1 MRSPRRRSMFARRE
15 TPPVPPMPPEPAG
28 HREIQR
34 EEFSLLF
41 GRMAR
46 ARLAIAPV
54 LVLLAFGLAWFD
66 PAPWRKGVLG
76 LATIG
81 IAAFFVI
88 EFVRWRRGG
97 LTPGTVPRNLSF
109 AVVVHMIVTAASGG
123 LASPLLY
130 MALPLGM
137 LAGIFVGAPASLALA
152 VFQIAAAAAFA
163 AAQLGGYASTFNPEV
178 FGGGTGLA
186 VPAAYTL
193 AHAAVLSFVFLFVN
207 GVGRAVRGSFERII
221 SRAVAA
227 RQESLEAHAQR
238 AEELTAM
245 SAEIAHELKNPLA
258 SVKGL
263 AGLLAH
269 STPEGKAAE
278 RLGVLRREVD
288 RMQGILDGFLNFSR
302 PLVPLALGDTDV
314 GALCHEVAA
323 LHEGL
328 VRERGLALSL
338 RAGSVLTRCDPRKV
352 KQILINLL
360 QNALEAGGAG
370 SDVELEAEAQPD
382 GGARVRVLDRGRG
395 LDPALE
401 GSLFSPGATTK
412 PRGSGLGLPIA
423 RALARQH
430 GGELTVGPRPGGGTV
445 AELVLPAGGAPG
457 LGGGRAA

>member
-1 MRSPRRRSMFARRE
+1 MRAPSRRSMFARRE
-15 TPPVPPMPPEPAG
+15 EPPPMPEPAG

-46 ARLAIAPV
+46 ARLAIAP
-54 LVLLAFGLAWFD
+54 LLIALALWLAWLD
-66 PAPWRKGVLG
+66 PIPWRRIALG
-76 LATIG
+76 AAIAG
-81 IAAFFVI
+81 IATFFVV

-97 LTPGTVPRNLSF
+97 LTPGTVPRNLGA
-109 AVVVHMIVTAASGG
+109 AVVGHMVITAVSGG
-123 LASPLLY
+123 LASPLVY
-130 MALPLGM
+130 MAPPLGM
-137 LAGIFVGAPASLALA
+137 LAGIFVAWPASLGLA
-152 VFQIAAAAAFA
+152 AFQVAAVWGFA
-163 AAQLGGYASTFNPEV
+163 AAQA
-178 FGGGTGLA
+178 TGLA
-186 VPAAYTL
+186 PSFIPAMLGGGAALPVPAAYPLT
-193 AHAAVLSFVFLFVN
+193 HAAVLTIVFLFVN
-207 GVGRAVRGSFERII
+207 GAGRAIRGSFERIV
-221 SRAVAA
+221 SRALAA

-263 AGLLAH
+263 AGLLAQ
-269 STPEGKAAE
+269 STADAKAAE

-328 VRERGLALSL
+328 VRERGLTLSV
-338 RAGSVLTRCDPRKV
+338 RASRVLARCDPRKV
-352 KQILINLL
+352 KQILINLV
-360 QNALEAGGAG
+360 QNALEAGAAG
-370 SDVELEAEAQPD
+370 SEVELEAEPAAP

-395 LDPALE
+395 LDPAIE

-430 GGELTVGPRPGGGTV
+430 GGELTVGPREGGGTV